1 MRVTIEHR
9 EATTGVLNSHKQSFV
24 DCTVNFS
31 EEERAIVKERDLY
44 GQGFSVRTSTP
55 LPTQTAAFGTGIMR
69 VAGRLMIIGGFLYG
83 MIIEGLGH
91 APTNFG
97 APILFIGIGL
107 EIWGWMRSR
116 KEDKRFEEDEQYIT
130 IKKLLNTPTF
140 TVHAWNPA
148 AAKGIEEQ
156 IREHLVSL
164 KDIIKNSAQIQAKQT
179 FEL

>member
-1 MRVTIEHR
+1 
-9 EATTGVLNSHKQSFV
+9 
-24 DCTVNFS
+24 
-31 EEERAIVKERDLY
+31 
-44 GQGFSVRTSTP
+44 
-55 LPTQTAAFGTGIMR
+55 MR

>member
-9 EATTGVLNSHKQSFV
+9 EATTGVLNNHKESYV

-31 EEERAIVKERDLY
+31 EEERALVKERDLY
-44 GQGFSVRTSTP
+44 GEGFNIRTSTP
-55 LPTQTAAFGTGIMR
+55 FPTQTAAFGTGIMR
-69 VAGRLMIIGGFLYG
+69 LAGRLMIVGGLFYG
-83 MIIEGLGH
+83 LIVEGLAH

-107 EIWGWMRSR
+107 EVWGWIRSR
-116 KEDKRFEEDEQYIT
+116 KEDKRFEEDEQRIT
-130 IKKLLNTPTF
+130 IKGLLNSPTF

-148 AAKGIEEQ
+148 IAKGIEEQ

-164 KDIIKNSAQIQAKQT
+164 KSLIKDSAEIQAKQT

>member
-9 EATTGVLNSHKQSFV
+9 EATTGVLNSHRDCYV

-44 GQGFSVRTSTP
+44 GDGFDIRTSTP
-55 LPTQTAAFGTGIMR
+55 LPTKTTFWGTNILR
-69 VAGRLMIIGGFLYG
+69 LVGRFMIIGGFLYG
-83 MIIEGLGH
+83 MIIEGLAH

-107 EIWGWMRSR
+107 EIWGWMRTR
-116 KEDKRFEEDEQYIT
+116 KEDKRFEQDEQRIT
-130 IKKLLNTPTF
+130 VKQLLNSPKF

-148 AAKGIEEQ
+148 AAKGIEND

-164 KDIIKNSAQIQAKQT
+164 KNLIKDSAEIQAKQT